1 MKLTFRAREALLDL
15 LLVLL
20 VLTSLLLSVRIW
32 YPEPLFSGP
41 DTTEPSLQLQPVPI
55 MREMPEIFRPERV
68 VVLNAEGS
76 RAELHA
82 GSSTYSTSW
91 QRIRKALTGLDVRG
105 GAALI
110 DQVPWG
116 EEAAPALELHLP
128 TALLVSQWADLLQWE
143 TPFLRNGSILVDRV
157 IVTLGEHAAVYLS
170 GPPGFHLFLAD
181 LPEAQR
187 SALAGH
193 IEHLDPALFG
203 QYRELVLDGLGV
215 TVSPGLVV
223 PDVAELPAAAV
234 VTSMPDLSEEE
245 VRYFPDLSVVRQIDE
260 HDARSL
266 TDGRRLLRLTGSGLL
281 QYRTAEASA
290 ETAAPTLER
299 ALEAAGNWVGSR
311 GGWPQDVVLH
321 RYVRDAGFG
330 QLAFEVHTGARYPVQ
345 SLPGVMQVHVSATDR
360 VIYFERTPTVA
371 NVTFDGD
378 PLPLMPPEAAL
389 AHALPAAPAL
399 RTEPI
404 RAMYLTYLL
413 KPPADAGEPWTAEP
427 TWVIQAGQTEVYVN
441 AVAREY
447 PLPPKVVQ

>member
-1 MKLTFRAREALLDL
+1 MKLTCRAREALLDL

-32 YPEPLFSGP
+32 YPEPLFSGRTP
-41 DTTEPSLQLQPVPI
+41 PSPACSFSPSPI

-68 VVLNAEGS
+68 VVRCGGKPGGTARGLIHLQHLVAADSQGPYRPGCPGWCGAHRPGALGGGGGPARWS
-76 RAELHA
+76 F
-82 GSSTYSTSW
+82 TC
-91 QRIRKALTGLDVRG
+91 QRRCRQPVGRTRCSGR
-105 GAALI
+105 
-110 DQVPWG
+110 
-116 EEAAPALELHLP
+116 
-128 TALLVSQWADLLQWE
+128 

-234 VTSMPDLSEEE
+234 VTSMPDLREEE

-299 ALEAAGNWVGSR
+299 ALEAAGTGSVR
-311 GGWPQDVVLH
+311 GA
-321 RYVRDAGFG
+321 AGPRMWYCIATYG
-330 QLAFEVHTGARYPVQ
+330 MQALG
-345 SLPGVMQVHVSATDR
+345 SLPSKF
-360 VIYFERTPTVA
+360 I
-371 NVTFDGD
+371 
-378 PLPLMPPEAAL
+378 PEPGIRFSRC
-389 AHALPAAPAL
+389 PA
-399 RTEPI
+399 
-404 RAMYLTYLL
+404 
-413 KPPADAGEPWTAEP
+413 
-427 TWVIQAGQTEVYVN
+427 
-441 AVAREY
+441 
-447 PLPPKVVQ
+447 